1 MFSRNNLMIG
11 LAIGILLPAVG
22 FFLISTL
29 YNQLGNSGLLS
40 SEGFSSNFRER
51 TSAVIAISLNL
62 IPLNV
67 FQKRRFTQSM
77 RGIVIATVSLVALWL
92 IYFGGDLL

>member
-1 MFSRNNLMIG
+1 MIG
-11 LAIGILLPAVG
+11 LALGIILPVAG

-29 YNQLGNSGLLS
+29 YNQLGNNGLLS

-51 TSAVIAISLNL
+51 TSAVIAISLNM

-77 RGIVIATVSLVALWL
+77 RGIVIATVGLVVLWL
-92 IYFGGDLL
+92 IYFGSDLL